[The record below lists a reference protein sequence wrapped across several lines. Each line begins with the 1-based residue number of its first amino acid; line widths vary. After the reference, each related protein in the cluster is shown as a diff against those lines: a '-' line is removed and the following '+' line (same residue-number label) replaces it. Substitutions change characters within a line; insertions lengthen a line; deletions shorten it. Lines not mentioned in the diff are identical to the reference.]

1 MGGWN
6 NNSNSY
12 YKNNNDNAV
21 PHKVYIVNEEDYV
34 KHADEIMKN
43 LIRREKEKNLKDEK
57 KLTTSKIRNILAM
70 FSDIYNEVM
79 FDLEST
85 ELSANSKSKINY
97 MTIRL
102 AYECGREKAVDSFNK
117 QSDLLENIKRIGK
130 NKENF
135 ILVFHYMEA
144 LVAYHRF
151 YGGKDN

>member
-34 KHADEIMKN
+34 KHADEVMKDIVEN
-43 LIRREKEKNLKDEK
+43 ERKD

-79 FDLEST
+79 FDSEST
-85 ELSANSKSKINY
+85 ELSANTKSKINY

-130 NKENF
+130 NKEKF